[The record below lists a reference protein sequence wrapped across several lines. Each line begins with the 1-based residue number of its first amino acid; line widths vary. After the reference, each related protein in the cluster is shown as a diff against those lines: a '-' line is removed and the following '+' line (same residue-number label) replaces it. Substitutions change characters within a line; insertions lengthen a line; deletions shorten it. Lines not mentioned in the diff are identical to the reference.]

1 MTSMTADP
9 NQCAPQNGHE
19 ELSSIEDRLKD
30 LRSRISEDAQAIDT
44 YKAKTAAAMG
54 GGVFLF
60 LLAAVPAYDL
70 LTGNTSLWFMLDIT
84 RDQLYWIA
92 GALSLTSL
100 LLLAMAAMR
109 ERQRDRAR
117 EIRLDELEEEFAR
130 LLERKEAIS
139 QAER

>member
-1 MTSMTADP
+1 M
-9 NQCAPQNGHE
+9 
-19 ELSSIEDRLKD
+19 KD